1 MLRPQ
6 PPAPLPTL
14 EKEIEDWRLY
24 EPDGFGKNV
33 HRSSG
38 KRESLRPAKPQV
50 TEKGTQSDETKTKTV
65 GTMPDSMRTRN
76 FGNAVQPQSSSTQT
90 TFPLEEQKV
99 AKSTNTPVIRPA
111 EPRSPSPRR
120 HTSHDDD
127 DDDDDDGHRS
137 RSRTHSRHRSSSPRR
152 DDRHH
157 NYDETRFR
165 DEVYRSIIPTVCC
178 HHEGSPRDQHFMRS
192 SATIYSYPS
201 SVAEHQP
208 STYRYRTRTV
218 SPERGTFSP
227 TPMRSIRSRS
237 PPARRAPSA
246 LPRSRPHQRSQQT
259 DTSLDAMKRRQHAG
273 VQYEP
278 HPTRETGTTPSVRER
293 KPVSTHR
300 STILNISNHSPSARR
315 TTFSPT
321 TNTQMRDYSPSPR
334 SYRPSPRVEYNDD
347 DEERAPSMHDQSTM
361 AELIV
366 SFDHYTQ
373 CDNGPYTADHYM
385 QTVPVHD
392 ESDEEEELIIDMPE
406 ETDIR
411 QLPRGGSISM
421 PHPVIY
427 QPDTLPRSRRDHHS
441 SPRPKRDGLD
451 YTGKILEV
459 TVRHDHHHH
468 RHQQQRSTPVL
479 NIGTEHILQQAP
491 VHEYAVPFEIEYVHE
506 SDRPSTS
513 TRHEFK
519 SHTPGSVVVPV
530 INSSR
535 THLFHKEPLG
545 QYGQL
550 RQSRSNG
557 NFFLTAGP
565 VRSVNSTFRLDVAAE
580 HS

>member
-1 MLRPQ
+1 MLRPK

-14 EKEIEDWRLY
+14 EQEIDNHWHLHESG
-24 EPDGFGKNV
+24 GFMKPPY
-33 HRSSG
+33 R
-38 KRESLRPAKPQV
+38 RETPHPAKPQV
-50 TEKGTQSDETKTKTV
+50 TEKGTQSDETKTKNV
-65 GTMPDSMRTRN
+65 GTMPDSVRTRN
-76 FGNAVQPQSSSTQT
+76 FGNSVQPQSSSTQT
-90 TFPLEEQKV
+90 TFPLVEQKV
-99 AKSTNTPVIRPA
+99 AKSTNTPVIRPD
-111 EPRSPSPRR
+111 EPRTPSPRRYTPRNDDVDRRPRSCQRSPSPR
-120 HTSHDDD
+120 DDV
-127 DDDDDDGHRS
+127 GY
-137 RSRTHSRHRSSSPRR
+137 
-152 DDRHH
+152 H
-157 NYDETRFR
+157 NEKQFQQ
-165 DEVYRSIIPTVCC
+165 EVYQSIIPTVCC
-178 HHEGSPRDQHFMRS
+178 HHGESPRDHHCIRS

-201 SVAEHQP
+201 FIDEHQP
-208 STYRYRTRTV
+208 PAYRYRPRTV
-218 SPERGTFSP
+218 SPERRAFSP
-227 TPMRSIRSRS
+227 EPMRSIRSRS
-237 PPARRAPSA
+237 PRAPSA
-246 LPRSRPHQRSQQT
+246 PPRSRPSQRSQQT
-259 DTSLDAMKRRQHAG
+259 DTSLDAVKRRQHAG

-293 KPVSTHR
+293 KPPVSTHR
-300 STILNISNHSPSARR
+300 STILTTSNHSPSARR

-321 TNTQMRDYSPSPR
+321 TTQIRDYSPLSR
-334 SYRPSPRVEYNDD
+334 SYRPEPRVEYDD
-347 DEERAPSMHDQSTM
+347 DDEEERAPSMHDQSTM

-373 CDNGPYTADHYM
+373 CDNGPYMADHYM
-385 QTVPVHD
+385 QTMPVHGD
-392 ESDEEEELIIDMPE
+392 DDDEEELVIDLPE

-421 PHPVIY
+421 PHPVFY
-427 QPDTLPRSRRDHHS
+427 QPDTLPRSRREHHS

-468 RHQQQRSTPVL
+468 QRSTPVL
-479 NIGTEHILQQAP
+479 NIGTEHIIQPAP
-491 VHEYAVPFEIEYVHE
+491 VHEYAVPFEIEYVDE
-506 SDRPSTS
+506 SDRSSKS
-513 TRHEFK
+513 TRQEFK

-545 QYGQL
+545 QHGAL

-565 VRSVNSTFRLDVAAE
+565 VRSLNSSFRLDVAAE